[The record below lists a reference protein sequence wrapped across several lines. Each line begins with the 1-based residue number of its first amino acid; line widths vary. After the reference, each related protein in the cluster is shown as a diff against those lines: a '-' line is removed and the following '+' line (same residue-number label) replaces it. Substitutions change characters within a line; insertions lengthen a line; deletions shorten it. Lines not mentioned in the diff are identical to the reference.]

1 MRNKLRSFKNSRNV
15 TLTLRLTLKT
25 HNLKFRSRFECST
38 PQIATSKP
46 FTRTMAHLTESN
58 ALFGEL
64 KSSQPFFVIAG
75 PNVIQSEEHIFAM
88 CRELKRVTDS
98 LDVPFIFK
106 SSFDKANRTSITSFR
121 GPGIDDGLRILQAV
135 KTTFDV
141 PIVTDIHTEEQAE
154 PVSAVAD
161 VMQIP
166 AFLCRQTDLLLAAG
180 RTGRV
185 INIKKGQFC
194 APSVMRNSAK
204 KVFSTGNENVLLCE
218 RGSTFGYSDL
228 VVDVRNIPLMR
239 DAGCP
244 IVADVTHSLQ
254 QPAGLAGVDGAVASG
269 GSRELIPTI
278 ARSCVAA
285 GVDGLFMEVHND
297 PTSSPV
303 DGPTQWPLRHFH
315 ELLAELKAIAL
326 ATKARTQNDA
336 KLDLTPMCIL

>member
-1 MRNKLRSFKNSRNV
+1 
-15 TLTLRLTLKT
+15 
-25 HNLKFRSRFECST
+25 
-38 PQIATSKP
+38 
-46 FTRTMAHLTESN
+46 MAHLAAGN
-58 ALFGEL
+58 ALFGDL
-64 KSSQPFFVIAG
+64 KSSQPFFLMAG

-88 CRELKRVTDS
+88 CRELKRVTDE

-141 PIVTDIHTEEQAE
+141 PIVTDIHPEEQAE

-228 VVDVRNIPLMR
+228 VVDMRNIPLMR

-254 QPAGLAGVDGAVASG
+254 QPAGLAGADGAVASG

-297 PTSSPV
+297 PNSSPV
-303 DGPTQWPLRHFH
+303 DGPTQWPLRHFP

-326 ATKARTQNDA
+326 ATKARTGHNAQ
-336 KLDLTPMCIL
+336 LDLTPMNIM